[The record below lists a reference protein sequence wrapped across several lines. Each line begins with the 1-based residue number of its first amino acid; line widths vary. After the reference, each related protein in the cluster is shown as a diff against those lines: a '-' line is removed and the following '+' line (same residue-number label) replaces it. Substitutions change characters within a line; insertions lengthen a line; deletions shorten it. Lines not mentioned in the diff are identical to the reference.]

1 MPVRKKIQI
10 INTKVLP
17 PQKRGKQLARH
28 NEQQLLQLINDARL
42 CSVVAPPG
50 YGKTNVLSR
59 SFRHLSSLGHVVAWL
74 SLDPQ
79 DNHFY
84 RFLSYMLA
92 SFKQANLIHEATGV
106 LLEAQSEDQGDH
118 VLASLIDLLSDS
130 DSDFYFLLDDFHYIN
145 DRQVNN
151 FVRRLIAYA
160 PSNFHLVIGS
170 RQRLEG
176 GFYRDVPQGQYVEI
190 ARSQLQLSLADTQYF
205 FKECCELDLAPAV
218 VERWHRDAEGWVFP
232 LKLAS
237 ISMRQ
242 RPGFASLEALHS
254 EVSISEY
261 LSDELIEG
269 MPKPL
274 ANFLLAISVPD
285 IFCLDSCAYIAGVNA
300 PAEFIAQMQSQHLF
314 IERLSGEGEWYQL
327 HAFFRSY
334 LQTRL
339 KQQSPGLF
347 LRLHRKSR
355 EWFEKHNMPGHAIR
369 HCIEV
374 GDNAELATLLEAS
387 CYDLLVSG
395 QYMELVQWS
404 RLLSEDDIRTRPKL
418 SFALA
423 FVHIL
428 MNQFAD
434 GQRLLATLN
443 ENSKARLQLGEF
455 SDGLPVLQ
463 ALERIFQDDV
473 EGALAC
479 SEAWV
484 NSVSSSSNAPGVLL
498 VTACNIVT
506 YCHLHRGDFAAALK
520 VQVAWKAL
528 PQTEVPAFGVIY
540 SHCLE
545 ALVYMHAGDIAAAE
559 QGLAKAAEVASAKLG
574 QFSVYTSFAP
584 AFQAELYYQRGD
596 MRFLLEQVL
605 PCLDNI
611 GQIGI
616 IDSMIYA
623 IPTTASALYSEGRFA
638 EANELLDK
646 TEATAQANQWPRLS
660 LACLQQRLRHAVEVR
675 STIDRQLVQA
685 KLEEIDAARESL
697 ALSPLGL
704 FHLELIKAESRAV
717 SGQYAEAAAIAEAMV
732 IALEGKGFIYRAFLL
747 RVRLAFFYA
756 AAGKSQLASDTLG
769 QCLDFA
775 APLQFVQVFLDST
788 YIYPDLW
795 SEHRRGAANVDHRQ
809 FVDDLLGRLRSS
821 QASKSGQAQSVRAEL
836 EISLSDRERET
847 LELLGQ
853 GLTNKHIARSLGIGQ
868 ETVKWHIK
876 NIFGKFEVNTRVNAV
891 QKARRLGYIS

>member
-1 MPVRKKIQI
+1 MPGRKKVQI

-92 SFKQANLIHEATGV
+92 SFKQANLIHEAAGF

-118 VLASLIDLLSDS
+118 VLASLIDLLSDC
-130 DSDFYFLLDDFHYIN
+130 DSDFYFILDDFHYIN

-170 RQRLEG
+170 RQRLEV

-205 FKECCELDLAPAV
+205 FKECCDLDLAPAV

-242 RPGFASLEALHS
+242 RPDFASLETLHS
-254 EVSISEY
+254 DVSIAEY
-261 LSDELIEG
+261 LSDELLEG
-269 MPKPL
+269 MAKPL

-285 IFCLDSCAYIAGVNA
+285 IFCLESCAYIAGVNS
-300 PAEFIAQMQSQHLF
+300 PGDFVAQMQSQHLF
-314 IERLSGEGEWYQL
+314 IERLSGDGEWYQL

-334 LQTRL
+334 LQARL

-374 GDNAELATLLEAS
+374 GDNTELAALLEAS
-387 CYDLLVSG
+387 CYDLLIGG

-404 RLLSEDDIRTRPKL
+404 RLLSDDDICARPRL
-418 SFALA
+418 SFALT
-423 FVHIL
+423 FVRLL
-428 MNQFAD
+428 MNQLSD
-434 GQRLLATLN
+434 GQKLLATLN
-443 ENSKARLQLGEF
+443 ESSKTRLQLGEF
-455 SDGLPVLQ
+455 SDGLPVLL
-463 ALERIFQDDV
+463 ALDKVFQDDV
-473 EGALAC
+473 EAALAH
-479 SEAWV
+479 SQAWV
-484 NSVSSSSNAPGVLL
+484 KGISSSSNAPGLLL

-506 YCHLHRGDFAAALK
+506 YCHLHQGDFAAALK
-520 VQVAWKAL
+520 VQLAWKAL
-528 PQTEVPAFGVIY
+528 PEADVPAFGVTY

-545 ALVYMHAGDIAAAE
+545 ALVYLHAGDVSAAE
-559 QGLAKAAEVASAKLG
+559 RGLSKAGEIASAKLG
-574 QFSVYTSFAP
+574 QFSVYTSFTP
-584 AFQAELYYQRGD
+584 AFQAELYYQRGE
-596 MRFLLEQVL
+596 MRLLLEQVL

-611 GQIGI
+611 CQIGI

-623 IPTTASALYSEGRFA
+623 IPSTAAALFSEGRYG
-638 EANELLDK
+638 EANELLDR
-646 TEATAQANQWPRLS
+646 TEATAQANKWPRLS

-685 KLEEIDAARESL
+685 KIDEIEVARAGL
-697 ALSPLGL
+697 GLSPLGL
-704 FHLELIKAESRAV
+704 FHLELVRAESRAV
-717 SGQYAEAAAIAEAMV
+717 SGQHSEAVAIAEAMV
-732 IALEGKGFIYRAFLL
+732 IALEDRGFVYRAFLL

-756 AAGKSQLASDTLG
+756 AAGKGKLASDTLMR
-769 QCLDFA
+769 CIEFA
-775 APLQFVQVFLDST
+775 APEKLLQVFLDST
-788 YIYPDLW
+788 YIYPALW
-795 SEHRRGAANVDHRQ
+795 SEYSSDGLTAEQQEFVNVLR
-809 FVDDLLGRLRSS
+809 GRLGDSL
-821 QASKSGQAQSVRAEL
+821 ATKSTPQKQLRAEL
-836 EISLSDRERET
+836 NISLSDREQEI

-891 QKARRLGYIS
+891 QKARRLGCIA